1 MNELDRILDGLIQ
14 RTSDGKLKWRRAA
27 SDDQFATSVD
37 TISVVIGKSNFLQG
51 GWPDQP
57 RLEIYNE
64 LGDLAEVIPSDD
76 DSPGELAGVVQLD
89 AYSPVERQQKLVR
102 LHELARR
109 SALNTQATLEKL
121 ARALE
126 T

>member
-14 RTSDGKLKWRRAA
+14 RTSDRKLRWSRAA

-37 TISVVIGKSNFLQG
+37 TISVIVGKSSRLQRG
-51 GWPDQP
+51 VPDLP

-64 LGDLAEVIPSDD
+64 RGDLAEVMQFDAPSPDNVD
-76 DSPGELAGVVQLD
+76 RID
-89 AYSPVERQQKLVR
+89 KLRR
-102 LHELARR
+102 LHAMARH
-109 SALNTQATLEKL
+109 SALNVQETLEKL
-121 ARALE
+121 AKALE

>member
-14 RTSDGKLKWRRAA
+14 RTFDGKLKWSRAV

-37 TISVVIGKSNFLQG
+37 TISVLIGKSSRLQRG
-51 GWPDQP
+51 VADQP

-64 LGDLAEVIPSDD
+64 RGDLAEVMQFDRPST
-76 DSPGELAGVVQLD
+76 GEMGQIQRLNQL
-89 AYSPVERQQKLVR
+89 
-102 LHELARR
+102 HGLARR
-109 SALNTQATLEKL
+109 SALDTQTTLEKL
-121 ARALE
+121 AKALE

>member
-14 RTSDGKLKWRRAA
+14 RTSDGKLKWSRAA

-37 TISVVIGKSNFLQG
+37 TISVVIGKSSKVQRGLG
-51 GWPDQP
+51 DQP

-64 LGDLAEVIPSDD
+64 RGDLAEVMQFDGR
-76 DSPGELAGVVQLD
+76 SPDELKQIK
-89 AYSPVERQQKLVR
+89 KLTR

-109 SALNTQATLEKL
+109 SALDTQTTLEKL
-121 ARALE
+121 AKALE

>member
-14 RTSDGKLKWRRAA
+14 RTSDGKLRWSRAA

-37 TISVVIGKSNFLQG
+37 TISVVVGKSSRLQRG
-51 GWPDQP
+51 VPDLP

-64 LGDLAEVIPSDD
+64 RGDLAEIMQFDGPPAD
-76 DSPGELAGVVQLD
+76 GLNQI
-89 AYSPVERQQKLVR
+89 QKLQQ
-102 LHELARR
+102 LHGLARR
-109 SALNTQATLEKL
+109 SALDTQSTLEKL
-121 ARALE
+121 VKALE

>member
-14 RTSDGKLKWRRAA
+14 RTSDGTLRWSRGP
-27 SDDQFATSVD
+27 DGDQFATSVD
-37 TISVVIGKSNFLQG
+37 TISVAIGKSNRLQRG
-51 GWPDQP
+51 RPDFP

-64 LGDLAEVIPSDD
+64 RGDLAEVMQFDGLSSDE
-76 DSPGELAGVVQLD
+76 PKQI
-89 AYSPVERQQKLVR
+89 QKLNQ

-121 ARALE
+121 AKALG